1 MTVQN
6 KLDWKNIKDRES
18 IAHFLSAQDNQLIYI
33 KKWHA
38 KSSTKNE
45 KVIFLFHDLCQHH
58 RRFEAL
64 VNWIQEKDHTISF
77 IAMDF
82 VGHGLSSGTR
92 GHFDEFNFLV
102 KDIFY
107 LLEQEE
113 KNENQQWFLLA
124 HGLGGL
130 SLLDL
135 VNRYPTQFVEKIN
148 GLILSNFLIELGQ
161 KPLAKWL
168 SGTFSNLN
176 FASRI
181 RLQKVFEGHEMTSD
195 NDEAIFFEKDSLVVH
210 RPTWSALDAIREKT
224 TSVYRDAYFLDW
236 PILVLQSG
244 NDKYLLEKGMEFF
257 LMGVKKNLLTE
268 KHYSNLKHDLYNE
281 KDKVMVF
288 NDLLEWINTHE
299 KKS

>member
-6 KLDWKNIKDRES
+6 KLDWKNINDRES
-18 IAHFLSAQDNQLIYI
+18 IAHFLSAQDNQLIYL

-38 KSSTKNE
+38 KADSNNE
-45 KVIFLFHDLCQHH
+45 KVVFLFHDLCQHH
-58 RRFEAL
+58 GRFEAL
-64 VNWIQEKDHTISF
+64 VTWIQEQDNNISF

-92 GHFDEFNFLV
+92 GHFDQFDFLV

-113 KNENQQWFLLA
+113 KRDDQQWFLLA

-135 VNRYPTQFVEKIN
+135 VNKYPAQFGEKIN
-148 GLILSNFLIELGQ
+148 GLILSNFIINLVNN
-161 KPLAKWL
+161 PLAKWL
-168 SGTFSNLN
+168 GGTLSHLQFV
-176 FASRI
+176 SRI
-181 RLQKVFEGHEMTSD
+181 RFQKVYEGHEMTND
-195 NDEAIFFEKDSLVVH
+195 NDEVIFFEKDSLIVH
-210 RPTWSALDAIREKT
+210 RPTWAALDAIRERST
-224 TSVYRDAYFLDW
+224 NVYRDAYFLDW

-244 NDKYLLEKGMEFF
+244 NDKYLIEKGMEFF
-257 LMGVKKNLLTE
+257 LMGIKKNLLTE